1 MHGAWNTAANRPPEA
16 LTFKD
21 PPTFGTWDQRQ
32 APQSQHAAE
41 SGASKW
47 LEFWSRLLLVM
58 SNHLS
63 SEAGKP
69 DTLTGASAE
78 ARSRESDATRSE
90 DGTPERTPKGAPCES
105 DARECVR
112 ILKDDVLRA
121 LDRLDDL
128 ERLLAA

>member
-58 SNHLS
+58 SSHLS

-90 DGTPERTPKGAPCES
+90 DGTPGES
-105 DARECVR
+105 DARACVR
-112 ILKDDVLRA
+112 SLKDDVLRA
-121 LDRLDDL
+121 LDRLNEL
-128 ERLLAA
+128 ERLLSA

>member
-1 MHGAWNTAANRPPEA
+1 
-16 LTFKD
+16 
-21 PPTFGTWDQRQ
+21 
-32 APQSQHAAE
+32 
-41 SGASKW
+41 
-47 LEFWSRLLLVM
+47 M

-90 DGTPERTPKGAPCES
+90 DERTPNGAPCES